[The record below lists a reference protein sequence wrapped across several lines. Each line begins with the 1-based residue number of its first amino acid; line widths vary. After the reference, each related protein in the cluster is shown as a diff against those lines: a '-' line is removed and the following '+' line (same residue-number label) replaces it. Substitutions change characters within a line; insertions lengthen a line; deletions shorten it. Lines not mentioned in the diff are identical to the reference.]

1 MLQQV
6 EKAVDIFERVHP
18 DARGIFI
25 FDNAPSHRK
34 MADDALNADKMNV
47 GPGGKQ
53 PVMKDTVWGGQI
65 REWLMKMEFRKT
77 QYCMKEV

>member
-1 MLQQV
+1 M
-6 EKAVDIFERVHP
+6 EKAVDKFERVHP

-34 MADDALNADKMNV
+34 MADDTLNGDKMNV

-53 PVMKDTVWGGQI
+53 
-65 REWLMKMEFRKT
+65 E
-77 QYCMKEV
+77 